1 MERQFDLQEHLRKL
15 IAASPLS
22 QNEIANQLG
31 LNSGYI
37 SKFLNRKQEIAFWM
51 FHKLVTYLDKDNELM
66 LMTRFCENMS
76 RKENLRVG
84 LEYAH
89 SKNLKGLMSQLIEK
103 CSIDKNEENREWAI
117 VYEWQLNSKSAVHY
131 NLTDYVSDLNGIKAK
146 TIEMKALL
154 KILEMYCFFFDEKYE
169 IAYYH
174 VKQAENLIR
183 EVSDS
188 FIQKSFGARLNEALG
203 YIYLKYKND
212 VVRAREA
219 AYQLAE
225 KDLGPNYLVT
235 AFFVLGLSY
244 FKESF
249 DKTVFFYKKALEIS
263 SKIGRVSLIEDIN
276 EQIDFACLYWGKAA
290 ESSFDSNNF
299 IKLVS
304 EKNDL
309 KDYYNH
315 PKYAPYAYLYDGIKE
330 SNKEKLFMS
339 MNYFLSQRDKF
350 RASIPELELR
360 KLGVEFT
367 AIKGGEYV

>member
-1 MERQFDLQEHLRKL
+1 
-15 IAASPLS
+15 
-22 QNEIANQLG
+22 
-31 LNSGYI
+31 
-37 SKFLNRKQEIAFWM
+37 
-51 FHKLVTYLDKDNELM
+51 
-66 LMTRFCENMS
+66 
-76 RKENLRVG
+76 
-84 LEYAH
+84 
-89 SKNLKGLMSQLIEK
+89 
-103 CSIDKNEENREWAI
+103 
-117 VYEWQLNSKSAVHY
+117 
-131 NLTDYVSDLNGIKAK
+131 
-146 TIEMKALL
+146 MKALL